1 MLRRRATKGLT
12 KFHCNFPIEIS
23 SFPSQKNQLYLL
35 HPCRAIRLLTCS
47 SRAPVL
53 RSFANC
59 GGFSFL
65 FAPSHVTRL
74 PPASGSLYRLGHRR
88 RRMGGV
94 FGALFGGGHRRPG
107 GRAPPAAR
115 HRGLVQQPS
124 AAAYDGGRRRAVIS
138 KKYSYIPDTFT
149 SLDQVAAALRQQ
161 GLESSNLILGIDF
174 TKSNEWTGKQSFGG
188 QSLHRL
194 GDTPNPYEQAISI
207 IGKTLAPFDEDN
219 LIPCFGFGDATTHD
233 YNVFSFHHD
242 NSPCHGFEEVLA
254 CYRKIVPHLRL
265 SGPTSF
271 APIVE
276 AAVDIVDR
284 SGGQY
289 HVLVIVADGQVTRS
303 VDTGDSDL
311 SPQEK
316 RTVDSIVMASSY
328 PLSIILV
335 GVGDGPWE
343 DMQKFDDKLPAR
355 DFDNFQ
361 FVNFTSI
368 MARSTTAQQ
377 KESAFALAALME
389 VPIQY
394 KATVELGI
402 LGRSTGNAKRVTPA
416 PPPLPPAQRQP
427 SLRRGSSNVNAGSA
441 RPAEPRD
448 DQVCPICLTNAKDL
462 AFGCGHMCCR
472 ECGESLTRCP
482 ICRQPIRS
490 KLRLYSG

>member
-1 MLRRRATKGLT
+1 M
-12 KFHCNFPIEIS
+12 
-23 SFPSQKNQLYLL
+23 
-35 HPCRAIRLLTCS
+35 
-47 SRAPVL
+47 
-53 RSFANC
+53 
-59 GGFSFL
+59 
-65 FAPSHVTRL
+65 
-74 PPASGSLYRLGHRR
+74 
-88 RRMGGV
+88 MGGV
-94 FGALFGGGHRRPG
+94 FGALFGGGHRRAVGRPAPATRHQGMGRQPLAHDAG
-107 GRAPPAAR
+107 GG
-115 HRGLVQQPS
+115 H
-124 AAAYDGGRRRAVIS
+124 RRAVLA
-138 KKYSYIPDTFT
+138 KKYSYIPDTYT
-149 SLDQVAAALRQQ
+149 SLEQVSAALREQ

-174 TKSNEWTGKQSFGG
+174 TKSNEWTGKRSFGG

-233 YNVFSFHHD
+233 CNVFSFHPD

-303 VDTGDSDL
+303 VETSDGDL
-311 SPQEK
+311 SPQER

-328 PLSIILV
+328 PLSIVLV

-368 MARSTTAQQ
+368 MARDTMAQQ

-402 LGRSTGNAKRVTPA
+402 LGRSTGTAKRVAPA
-416 PPPLPPAQRQP
+416 PPPLPPQQRQP
-427 SLRRGSSNVNAGSA
+427 SLRRRASNVNEAA
-441 RPAEPRD
+441 AQPAAPRD
-448 DQVCPICLTNAKDL
+448 DQVCPICLTNTKDL

-472 ECGESLTRCP
+472 ECGENLTKCP
-482 ICRQPIRS
+482 ICRQSIRS
-490 KLRLYSG
+490 RLRLYSG